1 MKGFLIE
8 AWSYK
13 ENKQVCWGT
22 TRLAK
27 AGSLQQRGDLPSA
40 FLVNQI
46 IKNPPAMC
54 ETQVQPL
61 GGKHPWRREW
71 LSTPVFMPGESHGQ
85 LRRRETSLSNSNH
98 GALPIRF
105 YCCWNSRQTAR
116 GSADRW
122 VSKEEPPPKCLS
134 QGCLCPG
141 KISEGFIQ
149 HSYRW
154 LLSA

>member
-85 LRRRETSLSNSNH
+85 KSLVGYSPWGRRVRHDWATTTTQTKFKLQGYSFHRL
-98 GALPIRF
+98 LPKP
-105 YCCWNSRQTAR
+105 
-116 GSADRW
+116 
-122 VSKEEPPPKCLS
+122 KEESVICFH
-134 QGCLCPG
+134 GH
-141 KISEGFIQ
+141 IF
-149 HSYRW
+149 
-154 LLSA
+154 